1 MTQPHHQRRFAYKP
15 FQREDLARA
24 ILCDGC
30 ILSWDT
36 GLGKT
41 IAAFSLGLLKLGYTV
56 DSAGHLTTKA
66 AALLVAPG
74 GLHRQI
80 QEEGRRL
87 FGQAVTV
94 LDKEIFSKLRTWD
107 PLERRFKVPAGFY
120 LVSYTALGRNG
131 MESPPNPDKDP
142 TQAVMDRLRVTW
154 RDVEED
160 WQESFRILSAEYS
173 TQLLAGS
180 APDHAPT
187 PWSQLSDAD
196 RERHAI
202 VVCHRRLGVVLQK
215 VDLAPEVADPHRM
228 RCVWDSSL
236 ADDCMDSFDCVVVDE
251 GTRLKG
257 ESFLAA
263 GVLRL
268 RPKYRYVLTATP
280 IKNRLPDM
288 FQLAWW
294 ACGGS
299 RVATARFP
307 WAPGDK
313 DDFADRFCQRMT
325 QIDEKTGRRKRG
337 GWSRLTPQV
346 ANVHALWKLNGSVV
360 IRRRKRDSGV
370 DIPAKHRHVIRVP
383 MGMAQAQA
391 YKAEL
396 QRSDVRAG
404 AKLAHL
410 RSISSMGL
418 PKHMVALS
426 LIEQI
431 LRQNRQAVVF
441 SAFNGPLHSLQAR
454 LQEAG
459 ISPLVLTHEV
469 TEKRRGERAARFAS
483 GPVTGGEP
491 VLLAGIECMS
501 EGHNFPLCQN
511 VIFLDYSLAA
521 NCMTQADDR
530 IHRITSREEVHS
542 WRIITSGTVDLA
554 LEALD
559 GEKHDAAELVLDGSL
574 TGASIDEVSPAR
586 ILRESELGFA
596 TAEIQDEEELRLAWV
611 DLRERLRLAMAHWP
625 GASTAATGVIATKT
639 PAAAVDPVSDLLRL
653 AELLL

>member
-1 MTQPHHQRRFAYKP
+1 MFAFKQ

-41 IAAFSLGLLKLGYTV
+41 IAAFALPLLKVGYTT
-56 DSAGHLTTKA
+56 DHRGELTLRG

-80 QEEGRRL
+80 QEEGRRI
-87 FGQAVTV
+87 FGQAVTT
-94 LDKEIFSKLRTWD
+94 LDKDTFCQLRRWD
-107 PLERRFKVPAGFY
+107 ATQRRWVVPPGFY
-120 LVSYTALGRNG
+120 LSSYTALGRNG
-131 MESPPNPDKDP
+131 MELPPDPAKDP

-154 RDVEED
+154 AEVEASWMECF
-160 WQESFRILSAEYS
+160 QSLASAYS
-173 TQLLAGS
+173 ARLLAGEE
-180 APDHAPT
+180 AGEPPT
-187 PWSQLSDAD
+187 PWRDLSQAD
-196 RERHAI
+196 QERHAI
-202 VVCHRRLGVVLQK
+202 TVCHGRLGQVLQK
-215 VDLAPEVADPHRM
+215 VDLVPDVADPHRL
-228 RCVWDSSL
+228 RCVWDSVL
-236 ADDCMDSFDCVVVDE
+236 ADECMDTFDCVVVDE

-257 ESFLAA
+257 DSFIAA

-268 RPKYRYVLTATP
+268 RPQYRYVLTATP
-280 IKNRLPDM
+280 IKNRLPDL

-299 RVATARFP
+299 KVATARFP

-313 DDFADRFCQRMT
+313 DDFAERFCQRMT
-325 QIDEKTGRRKRG
+325 QIDERNGRRKRG

-346 ANVHALWKLNGSVV
+346 ANVHALWKLNGAVV

-383 MGMAQAQA
+383 LGLAQAKA
-391 YKAEL
+391 YKEEL
-396 QRSDVRAG
+396 DRTDIKAG

-431 LRQNRQAVVF
+431 LRQNRQAIVF
-441 SAFNGPLHSLQAR
+441 SAFNAPLHALEAR
-454 LQEAG
+454 LTEAG
-459 ISPLVLTHEV
+459 IHPLVLTHEV
-469 TEKRRGERAARFAS
+469 SEKRRGLRAARFAA
-483 GPVTGGEP
+483 GPVSGGEP
-491 VLLAGIECMS
+491 ILLAGVECMS

-530 IHRITSREEVHS
+530 IHRITSQEEVHS
-542 WRIITSGTVDLA
+542 WRILCDGSVDLA

-559 GEKHDAAELVLDGSL
+559 GEKHDAAELVLDGAL
-574 TGASIDEVSPAR
+574 TGAVVDEVSPAR
-586 ILRESELGFA
+586 ILRASAAGFS
-596 TAEIQDEEELRLAWV
+596 TAEIQDEEDLRSVWV
-611 DLRERLRLAMAHWP
+611 DLRERLQHAHAGWP
-625 GASTAATGVIATKT
+625 GASTAATSVPIATGKA
-639 PAAAVDPVSDLLRL
+639 PAAAVDPVLAELLRL